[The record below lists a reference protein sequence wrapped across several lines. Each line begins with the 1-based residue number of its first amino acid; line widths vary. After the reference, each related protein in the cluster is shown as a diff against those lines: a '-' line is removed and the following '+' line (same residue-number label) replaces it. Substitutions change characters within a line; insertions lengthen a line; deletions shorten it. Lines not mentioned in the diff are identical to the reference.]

1 MVRREID
8 ERVGRIMA
16 EIRAIANV
24 RCEDDAVI
32 VSCREASRLLG
43 VSPKTVS
50 MMLRDGRLNKT
61 TIDGST
67 GILLSAIQDLKIT
80 Q

>member
-8 ERVGRIMA
+8 ERVGRIIA
-16 EIRAIANV
+16 SLHAIANV
-24 RCEDDAVI
+24 LCEDLPVI
-32 VSCREASRLLG
+32 ISCKEASRLLG

-67 GILLSAIQDLKIT
+67 GILLSAIREIKT

>member
-8 ERVGRIMA
+8 ERVGRILA
-16 EIRAIANV
+16 EIHAIANV
-24 RCEDDAVI
+24 RCEDGPVI
-32 VSCREASRLLG
+32 VSCKEASRLLG

-67 GILLSAIQDLKIT
+67 GILLSAIRKIKT